1 MDNAYQTLMCENA
14 DSDLAGLEWDL
25 KFWIYRLF
33 LANVFVLVGGRSALH
48 LSNNNEGQ
56 FELLLL
62 STLNF
67 IYKVFFL
74 GHIFLTVLLLEIRK
88 ESVLDQQVYQPVEL
102 TAFASFYVTLL
113 YTLYLFLLF
122 RLIWYI
128 FPWHPSL
135 VVRYLNTWSEIFW
148 TFQLG

>member
-1 MDNAYQTLMCENA
+1 M
-14 DSDLAGLEWDL
+14 
-25 KFWIYRLF
+25 
-33 LANVFVLVGGRSALH
+33 H
-48 LSNNNEGQ
+48 LSNNSEGQ

-128 FPWHPSL
+128 FP
-135 VVRYLNTWSEIFW
+135 
-148 TFQLG
+148 

>member
-1 MDNAYQTLMCENA
+1 MRNKLFQWPESPNIGQWHWWKSGMDNAYQTSMCENA
-14 DSDLAGLEWDL
+14 GSDLAGLEWDL
-25 KFWIYRLF
+25 KFWINRQF
-33 LANVFVLVGGRSALH
+33 PANVFVVVGGRSALH
-48 LSNNNEGQ
+48 LSNNSKGQ

-102 TAFASFYVTLL
+102 KALASFYVTLL
-113 YTLYLFLLF
+113 YSLYLFLL
-122 RLIWYI
+122 
-128 FPWHPSL
+128 S
-135 VVRYLNTWSEIFW
+135 
-148 TFQLG
+148 

>member
-1 MDNAYQTLMCENA
+1 M
-14 DSDLAGLEWDL
+14 
-25 KFWIYRLF
+25 
-33 LANVFVLVGGRSALH
+33 H

-102 TAFASFYVTLL
+102 TAFASMLRCFTP
-113 YTLYLFLLF
+113 
-122 RLIWYI
+122 YI
-128 FPWHPSL
+128 FSF
-135 VVRYLNTWSEIFW
+135 YLD
-148 TFQLG
+148 

>member
-1 MDNAYQTLMCENA
+1 MDNAYQTLMYENA

-48 LSNNNEGQ
+48 LSNNSEGQ

-102 TAFASFYVTLL
+102 TAFASMLRCFTP
-113 YTLYLFLLF
+113 
-122 RLIWYI
+122 YI
-128 FPWHPSL
+128 FSF
-135 VVRYLNTWSEIFW
+135 YLDWSGTSFPDTRVLWFVI
-148 TFQLG
+148 